1 MELEEL
7 IENTLRRKHLEE
19 MMDRPEK
26 EHTTLEG
33 MDNEQIKRFA
43 LFLFEENQK
52 KSRQLDEMIA
62 RLDEIGKDLKEVK
75 RENASLLKALL
86 EANSNAEKV
95 VLEYKMQ
102 LKEYKKLEKKH
113 NALVERLSLMNTQ
126 TYASSKSLKGIDRK
140 KAVKGKHDDKDDFD
154 GTPTAPASEAPQ
166 SDSSESCGTQDT
178 PATPLSK
185 ERPYRKGMRYNKACV
200 GTPIIHRSDYTMLP
214 EGSVVIS
221 SSYRKIRNIVSHIE
235 EHHFEVL
242 KVKHA
247 DGRIESMYLP
257 MKDDTQA
264 EIYNEIV
271 PGTSITANMLSYL
284 MFNRFQMST
293 PAYREAKNRLS
304 DMDWNTSVQ
313 NLLNWADKGAIQLNK
328 LIPALKKIALQDGA
342 NVNVDE
348 TWLRYHSYD
357 KKRKTYMWCLVNRKA
372 RIVIFFYEDTTDDEG
387 VQKHGG
393 RSRNVL
399 KEFLGDAKI
408 KSLQSDGYNVYMYLD
423 NELMDIEHLCCLAHA
438 RAKFKYAYDQGS
450 LQARIFLELIAK
462 LYGMEDTYRR
472 EKLTADEIYRRRNS
486 KETTEIIEKLRT
498 ELYDLLANPEESR
511 SELMSK
517 ALNYLKTF
525 WNQIFAYRNDGEYS
539 IDNMAAERAIRP
551 ITVQRKNSLFFGS
564 VKGIQN
570 SAIYNTFI
578 ETCKQAGVSFRDYF
592 CKLLREFKK
601 GRTDYENLLPMTIC
615 K

>member
-19 MMDRPEK
+19 MMGRPEK
-26 EHTTLEG
+26 EHTPLEG

-43 LFLFEENQK
+43 LFLFEENQN
-52 KSRQLDEMIA
+52 KSKQLDEMIA
-62 RLDEIGKDLKEVK
+62 RLDEIGKDLKEANRK
-75 RENASLLKALL
+75 IDSLTDELLKA
-86 EANSNAEKV
+86 NSKAEKAAI
-95 VLEYKMQ
+95 EYK
-102 LKEYKKLEKKH
+102 LRDKEYKKLEKKH
-113 NALVERLSLMNTQ
+113 NALVERLSLMNAQ
-126 TYASSKSLKGIDRK
+126 TYASSKSL
-140 KAVKGKHDDKDDFD
+140 KGKHDDKDDFD
-154 GTPTAPASEAPQ
+154 GTPTAPTIEVPLADSAASC
-166 SDSSESCGTQDT
+166 DTQDT
-178 PATPLSK
+178 PVAPLSK
-185 ERPYRKGMRYNKACV
+185 ERPYRKGMRYNKDCV
-200 GTPIIHRSDYTMLP
+200 GTPRIHKSDYTMLP
-214 EGSVVIS
+214 KGSVVIS

-247 DGRIESMYLP
+247 DGRIESMFLP
-257 MKDDTQA
+257 MKDDVQA
-264 EIYNEIV
+264 SLYDEIV
-271 PGTSITANMLSYL
+271 PGTSITASMLSYL
-284 MFNRFQMST
+284 MFNRYQMST

-328 LIPALKKIALQDGA
+328 LIPALKKIALQESA

-348 TWLRYHSYD
+348 TWLRYHACN

-393 RSRNVL
+393 RNRNVL

-462 LYGMEDTYRR
+462 LYGMEEAYRR
-472 EKLTADEIYRRRNS
+472 EKLTADEIYSRRNG

-498 ELYDLLANPEESR
+498 ELYDLLANPDESR

-517 ALNYLKTF
+517 ALNYLKNF
-525 WNQIFAYRNDGEYS
+525 WNQIFSYRNDGEYS

-592 CKLLREFKK
+592 CKLLRELKK

>member
-26 EHTTLEG
+26 EHTPLEG

-43 LFLFEENQK
+43 LFLFEENQN
-52 KSRQLDEMIA
+52 KSKQLDEMIA
-62 RLDEIGKDLKEVK
+62 RLDEIGKDLKEANK
-75 RENASLLKALL
+75 KIDSLTDSLLKA
-86 EANSNAEKV
+86 NSKAEKV
-95 VLEYKMQ
+95 ALEYKMQ

-140 KAVKGKHDDKDDFD
+140 KTVKGKHDDKDDFE
-154 GTPTAPASEAPQ
+154 GTPTAPTTEVPQ
-166 SDSSESCGTQDT
+166 SDSAASCDTQDT
-178 PATPLSK
+178 PVAPVSK
-185 ERPYRKGMRYNKACV
+185 ERPYRKGMRYNKECV
-200 GTPIIHRSDYTMLP
+200 GTPIIHKSDYTMLP
-214 EGSVVIS
+214 KGSVVIS
-221 SSYRKIRNIVSHIE
+221 SSYRKIRNIVSYIE

-247 DGRIESMYLP
+247 DGRIESMFLP
-257 MKDDTQA
+257 MKDDA
-264 EIYNEIV
+264 RADIYNEIV

-284 MFNRFQMST
+284 MFNHFQMST

-304 DMDWNTSVQ
+304 DMDWNTSPQ
-313 NLLNWADKGAIQLNK
+313 NLLNWAEKGAMQLNK

-348 TWLRYHSYD
+348 TWLRYHAYN

-393 RSRNVL
+393 RNRNVL

-450 LQARIFLELIAK
+450 LQVRIFLELIAF
-462 LYGMEDTYRR
+462 
-472 EKLTADEIYRRRNS
+472 S
-486 KETTEIIEKLRT
+486 PP
-498 ELYDLLANPEESR
+498 ANPDESR
-511 SELMSK
+511 SELMGK
-517 ALNYLKTF
+517 ALNYLKNF
-525 WNQIFAYRNDGEYS
+525 WNQIFSYRNEGEYS

-592 CKLLREFKK
+592 CRLLRELKK

>member
-1 MELEEL
+1 METEEL
-7 IENTLRRKHLEE
+7 IEHILRQKHLEE
-19 MMDRPEK
+19 MMNRPEK
-26 EHTTLEG
+26 EHTPLEG

-43 LFLFEENQK
+43 LFLFEENQN
-52 KSRQLDEMIA
+52 KSKQLDEMIA

-86 EANSNAEKV
+86 KANSNAEKV

-140 KAVKGKHDDKDDFD
+140 KTVKGKHDDKDDFD
-154 GTPTAPASEAPQ
+154 GTPTAPTTEVPQ
-166 SDSSESCGTQDT
+166 SDSAASCDTQDT
-178 PATPLSK
+178 PATPLPK
-185 ERPYRKGMRYNKACV
+185 ERPYRKGMRYNKDCV
-200 GTPIIHRSDYTMLP
+200 GTPIIHKSDYTMLP
-214 EGSVVIS
+214 KGSVVIS
-221 SSYRKIRNIVSHIE
+221 SSYRKIRNIVSYIE

-247 DGRIESMYLP
+247 DGRIESMFLP
-257 MKDDTQA
+257 MKDDVRA
-264 EIYNEIV
+264 SLYDEIV

-313 NLLNWADKGAIQLNK
+313 NLLNWADKGAMQLNK

-348 TWLRYHSYD
+348 TWLRYHAYN

-393 RSRNVL
+393 RNRNVL
-399 KEFLGDAKI
+399 KEFLGDAK
-408 KSLQSDGYNVYMYLD
+408 SN
-423 NELMDIEHLCCLAHA
+423 HC
-438 RAKFKYAYDQGS
+438 RATATTYICILTMNLSMLSICVVWPTQGLS
-450 LQARIFLELIAK
+450 SS
-462 LYGMEDTYRR
+462 M
-472 EKLTADEIYRRRNS
+472 
-486 KETTEIIEKLRT
+486 
-498 ELYDLLANPEESR
+498 
-511 SELMSK
+511 
-517 ALNYLKTF
+517 
-525 WNQIFAYRNDGEYS
+525 
-539 IDNMAAERAIRP
+539 
-551 ITVQRKNSLFFGS
+551 
-564 VKGIQN
+564 
-570 SAIYNTFI
+570 
-578 ETCKQAGVSFRDYF
+578 
-592 CKLLREFKK
+592 
-601 GRTDYENLLPMTIC
+601 PMTREAC
-615 K
+615 RQESSLS